1 MIREINPKFDLVL
14 ERFVDVPA
22 NLVWKA
28 WTEPEHMVKWFCPR
42 PWKATECKVEL
53 FPSGAFNIVMES
65 PDGEKFP
72 NNGCILEVESNKK
85 LTWTSVLHKGFR
97 PANSPE
103 NPPDMPFTATLLLET
118 ENGGTKYTAIAT
130 HPNEEVCKKHDEM
143 GFTDGWGTCLDQLV
157 EEIKKGNIK

>member
-1 MIREINPKFDLVL
+1 M
-14 ERFVDVPA
+14 
-22 NLVWKA
+22 
-28 WTEPEHMVKWFCPR
+28 
-42 PWKATECKVEL
+42 EL

-65 PDGEKFP
+65 PEGDKFP
-72 NNGCILEVESNKK
+72 NNGCILEVEKNKK

-103 NPPDMPFTATLLLET
+103 NPPDMPFTATLLLEA